1 MNDFLFLFLPLFI
14 VFSVVFSLTRQIEN
28 IEKRKIIANE
38 MKRILLTALVAIF
51 VGSFLFSFNIN
62 QLMPIFALVFGTIIS
77 LRILKVKK
85 S

>member
-1 MNDFLFLFLPLFI
+1 

-28 IEKRKIIANE
+28 IEKRKIIAKE
-38 MKRILLTALVAIF
+38 MKRILLTALVATF

-62 QLMPIFALVFGTIIS
+62 QVMPIFALVFGTIIS
-77 LRILKVKK
+77 LRFLKVKN

>member
-38 MKRILLTALVAIF
+38 MRRILLTALVAIF

-62 QLMPIFALVFGTIIS
+62 QVMPIFALVFGTIIS
-77 LRILKVKK
+77 LRILKVKN

>member
-62 QLMPIFALVFGTIIS
+62 QVMPIFALVFGTIIS
-77 LRILKVKK
+77 LRILKVKN